1 MILITQLSENYGEKK
16 SQYKD
21 KYRFSCYQCNTMF
34 LQLKLTIRCFSSSSL
49 QYDVSPPQAY
59 NTMFLQLKL
68 KYLKLYPCRVEKCYN
83 PAKGEFVVNYR
94 RTEIGRNT
102 HAEI

>member
-1 MILITQLSENYGEKK
+1 MILITQLSENYGEKNHNIK
-16 SQYKD
+16 INIDSPATSAIQ
-21 KYRFSCYQCNTMF
+21 
-34 LQLKLTIRCFSSSSL
+34 CFSSWSL
-49 QYDVSPPQAY
+49 QYDVFPAEVY
-59 NTMFLQLKL
+59 NTLFLQLKL